1 MARPQCHTPLASFL
15 FVVDH
20 YPSYNTFLFCTSF
33 LVFITCVAHEISHR
47 RTSCMYFFFPHHV
60 KIFVTS
66 IQLVHTTSSFH
77 LYTLLCNVIMIVDT
91 NHGDWVVMIFFHYKI
106 QQWSI
111 GFKIL
116 VWVKDSVFCTEQL
129 KNFSTKTR

>member
-1 MARPQCHTPLASFL
+1 MSHTPGFL
-15 FVVDH
+15 FICCESLSKLQ
-20 YPSYNTFLFCTSF
+20 YI
-33 LVFITCVAHEISHR
+33 FILHKFSCFYHMCGTWDSHK